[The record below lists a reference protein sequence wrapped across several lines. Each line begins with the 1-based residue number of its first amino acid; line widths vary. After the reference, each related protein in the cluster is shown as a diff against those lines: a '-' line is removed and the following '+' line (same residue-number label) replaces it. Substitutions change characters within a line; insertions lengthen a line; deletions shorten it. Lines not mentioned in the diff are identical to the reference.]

1 MEININKKIA
11 SNTKNIEVTGD
22 IIVPDIKPDIVSI
35 VNTNATCYI
44 FKMEVSTGRIR
55 VEGNIDAYVVYLADN
70 GENRSI
76 GTTLTFLENI
86 DDPAI
91 KENSYVKQKIFLDEI
106 EAKVLNERK
115 ISITAKATIK
125 SDVYEEA
132 KLNIPEDYEKIEN
145 VQKLEE
151 SMDIK
156 SLVGKNTVKTSI
168 KEDISVDPSYNV
180 LEILKVKIDLQ
191 NIENKISINKVLAK
205 ADANIKIIFL
215 SDDGRIGKL
224 DATLPIMSFIDID
237 KVTDSNICEVSYNIR
252 NMLFKINSVD
262 KHSINVQIDF
272 EVNLEV
278 YETKT
283 INVIQD
289 MYGIKNNI
297 EFTKK
302 DALVEVNSAPKDQKI
317 SLNERVIVE
326 DVLNIYDTDTI
337 FRIVGINEVGAN
349 YSYEAE
355 LDLIFYYEADSRNGL
370 NVKTV
375 TIPFNFKMDSKEDI
389 EFKIINKEFTVN
401 GENVDCNIDILVSI
415 ENNNTKNISIIEN
428 LEVTDL
434 EEENTYNMYV
444 YFVKPGDTAWSIS
457 KNFRVSK
464 EELLTLNELENENS
478 INVGDR
484 LYIMR

>member
-35 VNTNATCYI
+35 VNTNASCYI
-44 FKMEVSTGRIR
+44 FKQEVSTGRIR

-86 DDPAI
+86 DDLAI
-91 KENSYVKQKIFLDEI
+91 KENSYVKQKVFLDEI

-125 SDVYEEA
+125 SDVYEDA

-151 SMDIK
+151 SIDIK
-156 SLVGKNTVKTSI
+156 SLVGKNTVKASI

-180 LEILKVKIDLQ
+180 LEILKVKVDVQ

-205 ADANIKIIFL
+205 ADANLKILFL
-215 SDDGRIGKL
+215 ADDGRIGKL

-237 KVTDSNICEVSYNIR
+237 KVSDSNICEVSYNIR

-272 EVNLEV
+272 EVTLEV
-278 YETKT
+278 YEIKT

-289 MYGIKNNI
+289 MYGIKNN
-297 EFTKK
+297 TKK

-337 FRIVGINEVGAN
+337 FRVTNINEVGAN

-355 LDLIFYYEADSRNGL
+355 LDLVFYYEADSRNGL
-370 NVKTV
+370 NIKTV
-375 TIPFNFKMDSKEDI
+375 TIPFNFKMDSKENID
-389 EFKIINKEFTVN
+389 FKIMKKEFTVN
-401 GENVDCNIDILVSI
+401 GENVDCNIDILACK
-415 ENNNTKNISIIEN
+415 ENNNTKTISIIEN